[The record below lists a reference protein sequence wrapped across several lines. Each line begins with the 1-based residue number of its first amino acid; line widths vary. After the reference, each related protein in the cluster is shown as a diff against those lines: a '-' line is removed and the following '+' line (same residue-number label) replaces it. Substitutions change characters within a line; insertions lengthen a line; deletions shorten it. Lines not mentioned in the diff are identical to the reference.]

1 MKSFISENTELRD
14 ELLSCEPAACS
25 DALWRER
32 RAAFAPKAPPA
43 ITTVTVGA
51 QVPLAPYGVKMGF
64 FRRLFRRVV
73 RKSIRWYTDELL
85 REQNEVNRALLARIE
100 ALEARVKELEDQ

>member
-1 MKSFISENTELRD
+1 MKSFISENTELRG

-25 DALWRER
+25 DALWAAR
-32 RAAFAPKAPPA
+32 RTAFAPKEPPLR
-43 ITTVTVGA
+43 TSVTVGA
-51 QVPLAPYGVKMGF
+51 QVPLVPYGETMGF

-100 ALEARVKELEDQ
+100 TLEARVRELEEK